1 MTKTEKFLK
10 RIGLNPCTKI
20 EHTYDFLKLIQY
32 NSVITIPYENLDII
46 NGKAISLDADDIFEK
61 IVEQGRGGFCFELN
75 ALLSWFLK
83 EVGFE
88 VKDYLARY
96 LRRET
101 TIPVRR
107 HRILAVKCTE
117 GEYMCDIG
125 VGQIAPKYP
134 VKIVEDILQTQLDE
148 QYKFEKDACLGWV
161 LNDFSK
167 GEWRKFIAFTEENQL
182 EVDFIQPSFYCEK
195 HPESIFN
202 KTVMTAIKTPTGRK
216 TINDRE
222 YKEFTGTNVSY
233 IEENI
238 SDERLKELLEKEF
251 FIKNI

>member
-1 MTKTEKFLK
+1 MILA
-10 RIGLNPCTKI
+10 IVGLRSV
-20 EHTYDFLKLIQY
+20 HLGDFPGLIFEMQH
-32 NSVITIPYENLDII
+32 PD
-46 NGKAISLDADDIFEK
+46 ISLKNYSNVCVFCDRHYRSIMLNRLFCRDNPHH
-61 IVEQGRGGFCFELN
+61 RGHILFEL
-75 ALLSWFLK
+75 F
-83 EVGFE
+83 
-88 VKDYLARY
+88 YR
-96 LRRET
+96 
-101 TIPVRR
+101 
-107 HRILAVKCTE
+107 
-117 GEYMCDIG
+117 
-125 VGQIAPKYP
+125 
-134 VKIVEDILQTQLDE
+134 KIVEDILQTQLDE